1 MVGHSGFNPA
11 EADIFQRRLTKV
23 TFLVL
28 IAFGVLFARLWFL
41 QVISGS
47 KFRTQSENNRIHLRD
62 VMPFR
67 GLIYDR
73 NGELLVDNRP
83 FFILGAVPEDI
94 RNLDGLLAGL
104 QELVGVDNGSTRKKI
119 IRAQR
124 RNPFQ
129 PVSLKKDLGRD
140 ELARVETNMFGMPGV
155 VIEAKPRRHY
165 LYGPF
170 ASHLIGYLGEIDRKQ
185 LNSEKYAQNRLGDF
199 VGKYGIERKWQKQ
212 LHGVRGGQQ
221 VEVDAYGRSLRVLYR
236 KDAEPG
242 LDVYLTIDKEL
253 QMVAEEALQGKAGAI
268 VAMNPMNGEIL
279 AMASSPTFDPN
290 SFAKGMDRKGWEK
303 LVSNL
308 RFPLQNRVTTGQY
321 PPGSIFKIVVALA
334 GLEEGIIDPHEE
346 ITCTGSYYFQNRMY
360 RDWKE
365 WGHGSVDLHKGLV
378 ESCDVYFYQMGQ
390 RIGIDTIAR
399 YARLLGLGSRTG
411 FPVGP
416 EKPGL
421 VPDRQ
426 WKLDHWHVPWQEGET
441 LSVSVGQSFTL
452 VTPIQMAR
460 FISALFNGGL
470 LYRPQATKVV
480 GKGDGSAVFRFQP
493 EVVGRWGLSQ
503 ENMELIKRALVGV
516 VNEPKGTGRGARSDM
531 VTVAGK
537 TGTAQVI
544 SLPEEGEEIEEE
556 EVPYKF
562 RDHSWF
568 VAVAPAEKPALAVS
582 VVIEH
587 EGTGG
592 STAAPIAKIILEGY
606 FRSRSPG
613 RFAAPPPTPAG
624 NSDAG

>member
-1 MVGHSGFNPA
+1 MK
-11 EADIFQRRLTKV
+11 LTV
-23 TFLVL
+23 FIL
-28 IAFGVLFARLWFL
+28 IAFGVLFGRLWFL

-47 KFRTQSENNRIHLRD
+47 KFRTQSENNRIYLRD
-62 VMPFR
+62 VVPFR

-83 FFILGAVPEDI
+83 TFILEAVPEDI
-94 RNLDGLLAGL
+94 RDVDRLLAGL

-119 IRAQR
+119 TRAR
-124 RNPFQ
+124 KRNPFH
-129 PVSLKKDLGRD
+129 PVSLKNDLARD

-155 VIEAKPRRHY
+155 MIEAKPRRNY
-165 LYGPF
+165 LYGSF

-185 LNSEKYAQNRLGDF
+185 LNSEKYSQNRLGDF
-199 VGKYGIERKWQKQ
+199 VGKYGIERRWQKQ
-212 LHGVRGGQQ
+212 LNGVRGGQQ
-221 VEVDAYGRSLRVLYR
+221 VEVDAYGRRLRVLYQ
-236 KDAEPG
+236 KAAEPG

-253 QMVAEEALQGKAGAI
+253 QMLAEEALKGKAGAI

-279 AMASSPTFDPN
+279 AMASSPEFDPN
-290 SFAKGMDRKGWEK
+290 GFAKGMDRKGWEN
-303 LVSNL
+303 LVSDL
-308 RFPLQNRVTTGQY
+308 RFPLQNRATMGQY

-334 GLEEGIIDPHEE
+334 GLEEGLIDPHEK
-346 ITCTGSYYFQNRMY
+346 ITCTGRYYFGGRMY

-365 WGHGSVDLHKGLV
+365 GGHGQVDLHKGLV
-378 ESCDVYFYQMGQ
+378 ESCDVYFYTMGQ

-411 FPVGP
+411 FPVGT

-426 WKLDHWHVPWQEGET
+426 WKLRHWHVPWQEGET

-452 VTPIQMAR
+452 VTPLQMVR
-460 FISALFNGGL
+460 FISALFNGGVL
-470 LYRPQATKVV
+470 FRPQATKLV

-493 EVVGRWGLSQ
+493 DVVGRWGLSQ
-503 ENMELIKRALVGV
+503 ENMELIKRALWGV
-516 VNEPKGTGRGARSDM
+516 VNEPRGTGRGARSSM
-531 VTVAGK
+531 VKVAGK

-544 SLPEEGEEIEEE
+544 ALPQEGEEIEEE

-568 VAVAPAEKPALAVS
+568 IAVAPAERPELALS
-582 VVIEH
+582 IVIEH
-587 EGTGG
+587 GG
-592 STAAPIAKIILEGY
+592 SGGATAAPIAKMLLEDY
-606 FRSRSPG
+606 FRSRS
-613 RFAAPPPTPAG
+613 
-624 NSDAG
+624 S